1 MAAVEI
7 TDLVRTFGQVVAV
20 AGASWQ
26 AEAGR
31 VTTVLGPN
39 GAGKSTTIECLEG
52 LQRPDGGT
60 ARVLGRTPGGRDPII
75 ERGSV

>member
-26 AEAGR
+26 AEAG
-31 VTTVLGPN
+31 
-39 GAGKSTTIECLEG
+39 CW
-52 LQRPDGGT
+52 
-60 ARVLGRTPGGRDPII
+60 GRTLGGRDPII